1 MSWKRTTSRGG
12 IPSTSP
18 LHNCQ
23 NKNKCLILRK
33 LKLFEC
39 YEKFY
44 FDVNGDADVPYGGIG
59 GSGR

>member
-12 IPSTSP
+12 ILSISP
-18 LHNCQ
+18 FHNCQ

-33 LKLFEC
+33 LKLFE